1 MKKAIADKIRM
12 ARLSNSLSQENMANE
27 LGLSTGAYSN
37 IERGVTDISV
47 SRLFEIAK
55 IFKVNILTF
64 FENVKETHWV
74 ADNNNNNQYI
84 NSSELHTT
92 VKLLQQE
99 VQRLTAE
106 MNKLK
111 GTEKKTLIRKKNK

>member
-12 ARLSNSLSQENMANE
+12 ARLSKSLSQENMANE

-47 SRLFEIAK
+47 SRLLEIAE
-55 IFKVNILTF
+55 IFKVSILTF
-64 FENVKETHWV
+64 FENTKEANW
-74 ADNNNNNQYI
+74 ASENNNSSLYPT
-84 NSSELHTT
+84 SSELHNT

-111 GTEKKTLIRKKNK
+111 NTEKKAIKRKKK